1 MENEKNLTNETQ
13 VDINDMTSTPDD
25 QQDDNVLT
33 CDLLCGTTISFDVDA
48 MDWGELYNRIPEMDQ
63 NILTLKSMIYDL
75 VKMENDDMRLS
86 AAESV
91 FNNADDF
98 LKNVQITD
106 LNYDLRPGITIYD
119 KAMLICMDCIM
130 IMETIISYSQI
141 HALTAVNTESL
152 IDDIMSNLS
161 IDADELN
168 AIVADVHNFTE
179 DNPIQFP
186 SDENGEEVL

>member
-1 MENEKNLTNETQ
+1 MEENKVMENP
-13 VDINDMTSTPDD
+13 VDINDMSAASQND
-25 QQDDNVLT
+25 QDDTSLS

-48 MDWGELYNRIPEMDQ
+48 MDWGDLYNRIPEMDQ

-75 VKMENDDMRLS
+75 VKMDNDDMRLG

-91 FNNADDF
+91 FNNADEF
-98 LKNVQITD
+98 LKSVQITG

-152 IDDIMSNLS
+152 IDEIMNNVS
-161 IDADELN
+161 IDADELG
-168 AIVADVHNFTE
+168 AIITDAQNFTE
-179 DNPIQFP
+179 ENPIQFP
-186 SDENGEEVL
+186 SDENGEETL